1 MKKVV
6 AMVTSLMLLLT
17 PVSASASTSTAV
29 THRAP
34 VPTASHSVATT
45 GTSQGLAT
53 NDVYARSYRSGSRA
67 PSSRVGGSYSRYSGT
82 YGTPYGGATTR
93 TGLGGFG
100 SHLFSFGSGML
111 LGGLMGHLFH
121 PFGGYYGWGGGYG
134 YHGFS
139 IFGLLIDLL
148 LLYVVYR
155 IVRRLFFRR

>member
-1 MKKVV
+1 MKTVV
-6 AMVTSLMLLLT
+6 AMVTALVLLLA

-29 THRAP
+29 TYRTP
-34 VPTASHSVATT
+34 VHTASHSVATT
-45 GTSQGLAT
+45 GTPHEQAA
-53 NDVYARSYRSGSRA
+53 NDVYARGYRSGSRA
-67 PSSRVGGSYSRYSGT
+67 PSSRVGGYRSQYSGS

-93 TGLGGFG
+93 TGFGGFG

-111 LGGLMGHLFH
+111 FGGLFGSLFH

-148 LLYVVYR
+148 LLYVAYR
-155 IVRRLFFRR
+155 LVRRLFFRR

>member
-1 MKKVV
+1 
-6 AMVTSLMLLLT
+6 MVTALMLLLT
-17 PVSASASTSTAV
+17 PVSASASTSTVV

-34 VPTASHSVATT
+34 VTTASHSVATT
-45 GTSQGLAT
+45 GTSQGPAT
-53 NDVYARSYRSGSRA
+53 NDVYARSYRSGLRA

-111 LGGLMGHLFH
+111 FGSLLGHMFH
-121 PFGGYYGWGGGYG
+121 PFGGYYGWGGYG

-139 IFGLLIDLL
+139 VFSLLIDLL

-155 IVRRLFFRR
+155 IVRGLFFRR